1 MESRKNRK
9 KMVKSRCVVKRQR
22 RRKGMFSEKKRGKT
36 KEETKGEKEIE
47 ERIICL
53 KTFASE
59 VTTED

>member
-1 MESRKNRK
+1 
-9 KMVKSRCVVKRQR
+9 MVKSRCVVKRQR